1 MHRARH
7 ADTAREVPAGLFS
20 KARCGRD
27 HGAVAALHVGR
38 AAAVNFPVRD
48 LAAERVMLPLRR
60 VDHVHGVDVAVY
72 QDGLAG
78 SLAVDGAEDAAEAV
92 DNDLVEAV
100 FLHFP
105 LHQLRH
111 ALLLSGIAGNA
122 QRLLTKRN
130 QLFICINIHEV
141 KILSLS

>member
-1 MHRARH
+1 
-7 ADTAREVPAGLFS
+7 
-20 KARCGRD
+20 
-27 HGAVAALHVGR
+27 
-38 AAAVNFPVRD
+38 
-48 LAAERVMLPLRR
+48 MLPLRR
-60 VDHVHGVDVAVY
+60 VDHVHGVDMAVH

-78 SLAVDGAEDAAEAV
+78 PLAVDGAEDAAEAV

-122 QRLLTKRN
+122 QRLLTKRD
-130 QLFICINIHEV
+130 QLFICINIHAV